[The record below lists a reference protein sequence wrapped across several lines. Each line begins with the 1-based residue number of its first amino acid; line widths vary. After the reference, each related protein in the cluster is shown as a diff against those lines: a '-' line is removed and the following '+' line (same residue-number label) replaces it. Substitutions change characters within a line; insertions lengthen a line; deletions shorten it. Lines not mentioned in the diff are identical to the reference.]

1 MSDARK
7 DMIYRIACFG
17 FQNSDFTAH
26 ADDLHTAT
34 SIFEMAK
41 QSCERAVLCKL
52 VGNDFVTIRDSSAE
66 MKEVDALPQRT
77 DSIENENRKE

>member
-52 VGNDFVTIRDSSAE
+52 VGNDFETIRDSSAE
-66 MKEVDALPQRT
+66 TKRVGTFPQRT
-77 DSIENENRKE
+77 DSDLNNRKE

>member
-17 FQNSDFTAH
+17 FQDSDFTAH
-26 ADDLHTAT
+26 ADDLSTAT

-41 QSCERAVLCKL
+41 QSCECAVLCKL
-52 VGNDFVTIRDSSAE
+52 VGNNFVTIRDSSAE
-66 MKEVDALPQRT
+66 NKEASAHIQHTGSVGNDR
-77 DSIENENRKE
+77 IE